1 MKPEDLVLFLIGAIV
16 LVMILIWRRFRVID
30 RRLARMQQE
39 INELRWIESRLFLI
53 GVNARPGADLG
64 EVESQKRVEHA
75 PTESR
80 SNLVPP
86 ASASK

>member
-64 EVESQKRVEHA
+64 EAESQKRVEHA
-75 PTESR
+75 STESQ